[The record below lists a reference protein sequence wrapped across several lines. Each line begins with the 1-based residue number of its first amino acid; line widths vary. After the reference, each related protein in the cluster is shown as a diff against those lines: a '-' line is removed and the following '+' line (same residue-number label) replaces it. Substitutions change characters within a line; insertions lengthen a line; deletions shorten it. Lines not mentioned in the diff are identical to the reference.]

1 MIAALRDTFVSSLVK
16 RFLVELERVPTLS
29 RYAGIACGRALL
41 KAVSCRCARLPR
53 AEFAFADHPL
63 VPVHLVLDSVA
74 RRIAFADEQANYLE
88 TAFRRV
94 FDAPLR
100 EKFYCLADVVFVL

>member
-1 MIAALRDTFVSSLVK
+1 MIAALWDTFVSSLVK

-29 RYAGIACGRALL
+29 RYGRHRLRASPFKGCLFQM
-41 KAVSCRCARLPR
+41 RRLPR
-53 AEFAFADHPL
+53 AEFAFANHPF
-63 VPVHLVLDSVA
+63 VPVHLMLDSVA